1 MNLVQPLNVE
11 PEEASPVDAPDASE
25 QAPEQAPE
33 QPKTK
38 VDLADWF
45 RQAEL
50 VLQQRHRSW
59 PRQPATKVG
68 VLALNGWPRDAQ
80 RVMVLITVLRD
91 SSARVQELERGMEA
105 MRAAHDI
112 VARVAGDF
120 VLQHHVAAADQTSAD
135 LIDILQR
142 AGVLPADYLQ
152 MVTPDELPP
161 AATAEPVQAE
171 FALYDGDVAITEDE
185 PEAADPAT
193 TPTTGPSE
201 PLDDPSLPVDMDAL
215 PDNVVPLYPAR
226 ELPASDGVDPGPDG
240 AP

>member
-50 VLQQRHRSW
+50 VLLQRQRSW

-68 VLALNGWPRDAQ
+68 AIAMNGWPRDAQ

-91 SSARVQELERGMEA
+91 SSARVQELECGMEA

-112 VARVAGDF
+112 VARVAANY
-120 VLQHHVAAADQTSAD
+120 VQHHHVAAADQTSAD

-161 AATAEPVQAE
+161 AAAAEPGQAE
-171 FALYDGDVAITEDE
+171 FALFDGDVAITEAE
-185 PEAADPAT
+185 PEEPAP

-201 PLDDPSLPVDMDAL
+201 PLDDPSLPVDMDAM